1 MPTLLV
7 VRCHL
12 QVLCSSLA
20 WSASCSS
27 ALPRLQSTPILGASL
42 GPHALKGIADK
53 VTLVHCTL
61 DPEREAAGQSEG
73 Q

>member
-1 MPTLLV
+1 M
-7 VRCHL
+7 
-12 QVLCSSLA
+12 CSSLA

-27 ALPRLQSTPILGASL
+27 ALPRLQATPILGTSL

-61 DPEREAAGQSEG
+61 DPDGNARFSECSL
-73 Q
+73 